1 MKKDIILTLCLV
13 VLLGGVPYTTARA
26 QRARNAGHGTLPLRR
41 RVLPEKEIQNRC
53 RILHYGCRTRK
64 CRGAIPAGRM
74 LLLQERR
81 TRRNYKKAAYW
92 CEKAARQDIAGAQ
105 YILGACY
112 YDGKGVEKNAAQAAA
127 WFESR
132 PGKALL
138 APKRSW
144 EAATPTAQASPPT
157 IAPALY
163 WFARAAEQGL
173 AEAQFLLGA
182 CYYDGK
188 GTAKDL
194 NKAFFW
200 YRKAAYQNL
209 AEAQYFLGMCYYSGE
224 GVEQDNNQSAHWLNK
239 ALENGL
245 DGERATLARDMVRR
259 IATAFVYPPIKNLI
273 DSHRDFCDNHLSFKF
288 KVLFFH
294 MP

>member
-1 MKKDIILTLCLV
+1 M
-13 VLLGGVPYTTARA
+13 
-26 QRARNAGHGTLPLRR
+26 NLR
-41 RVLPEKEIQNRC
+41 
-53 RILHYGCRTRK
+53 
-64 CRGAIPAGRM
+64 
-74 LLLQERR
+74 LLLKEDRFSKLVLINRPESDNRR
-81 TRRNYKKAAYW
+81 QRSHRNGI
-92 CEKAARQDIAGAQ
+92 R
-105 YILGACY
+105 
-112 YDGKGVEKNAAQAAA
+112 
-127 WFESR
+127 
-132 PGKALL
+132 
-138 APKRSW
+138 KR
-144 EAATPTAQASPPT
+144 
-157 IAPALY
+157 
-163 WFARAAEQGL
+163 AEQGL

-259 IATAFVYPPIKNLI
+259 IERPSSTL
-273 DSHRDFCDNHLSFKF
+273 R
-288 KVLFFH
+288 
-294 MP
+294 